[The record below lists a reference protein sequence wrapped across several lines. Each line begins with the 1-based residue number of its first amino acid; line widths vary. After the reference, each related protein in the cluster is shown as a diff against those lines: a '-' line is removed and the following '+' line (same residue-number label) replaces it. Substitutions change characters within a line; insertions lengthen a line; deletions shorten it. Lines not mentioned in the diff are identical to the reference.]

1 MLVSELIKKLQK
13 AQEKYGDQ
21 QVAIE
26 SKDDVLIDNVFIVE
40 EKWKN
45 GIELYHIRLTDAD
58 EDWIK
63 DMYWCEDVEVSVI
76 KI

>member
-1 MLVSELIKKLQK
+1 MLTSELIEKLQK

-21 QVAIE
+21 EIVIE
-26 SKDDVLIDNVFIVE
+26 SKDNILIKNVFLVE

-45 GIELYHIRLTDAD
+45 GIELYHVRLTDAD

-63 DMYWCEDVEVSVI
+63 NLCWHEDVEISII

>member
-1 MLVSELIKKLQK
+1 MLTSELIEKLQK

-21 QVAIE
+21 EIAIE
-26 SKDDVLIDNVFIVE
+26 SKDDVLIRNAFLVK

-45 GIELYHIRLTDAD
+45 GIELCHVRLTDAN

-63 DMYWCEDVEVSVI
+63 DLYWNEDVEVTII

>member
-1 MLVSELIKKLQK
+1 MLTSELIEKLQK

-21 QVAIE
+21 EIVIE
-26 SKDDVLIDNVFIVE
+26 SKDDVLIKNVFLVK

-45 GIELYHIRLTDAD
+45 GIEIYHVRLTDAD

-63 DMYWCEDVEVSVI
+63 NLYWCEEAEISVI